1 MYSFKNTLL
10 SRLVPSDYSTIG
22 SLIYSYLQKLNR
34 GEKVPSIFADI
45 RGSSVMGFI
54 ENQIDGAT
62 FCRKHDDQEVK
73 EGDRGQTS
81 GTDDGQMLESSGCLA
96 TDGTGKGRDSLK
108 LNVTLHIYLLCSQVS
123 PVYFPSPTMRGHC
136 ITNAPRVV
144 IRMRRSGAPPRPLWI
159 IPSLIGVIAVRDVGL
174 LRKKVRPI
182 LISRI
187 TFSD

>member
-1 MYSFKNTLL
+1 MAATPFSLN
-10 SRLVPSDYSTIG
+10 LVSPYL

-81 GTDDGQMLESSGCLA
+81 GCLA

-108 LNVTLHIYLLCSQVS
+108 LNVTLHIYLL
-123 PVYFPSPTMRGHC
+123 
-136 ITNAPRVV
+136 
-144 IRMRRSGAPPRPLWI
+144 
-159 IPSLIGVIAVRDVGL
+159 
-174 LRKKVRPI
+174 
-182 LISRI
+182 
-187 TFSD
+187 

>member
-1 MYSFKNTLL
+1 MSQASTSVVTLFSL
-10 SRLVPSDYSTIG
+10 NLVSPYL

-96 TDGTGKGRDSLK
+96 TDGTGKGRDLLDIISTYK
-108 LNVTLHIYLLCSQVS
+108 NIYLLYSQVS
-123 PVYFPSPTMRGHC
+123 PVFS
-136 ITNAPRVV
+136 
-144 IRMRRSGAPPRPLWI
+144 
-159 IPSLIGVIAVRDVGL
+159 PSLMRMSSSPIAFHID
-174 LRKKVRPI
+174 
-182 LISRI
+182 
-187 TFSD
+187 